1 MEVSAWTGLTVHAR
15 VVYTCATTDKL
26 CIIENQHCS
35 HVLLFVWFFPL
46 TSLLLIKL
54 TCCLD
59 IDTATGD
66 RVYHPPTDSI
76 PQDTDP
82 TCDFCSYTTAPP
94 DNDIRILQRTGTF
107 A

>member
-1 MEVSAWTGLTVHAR
+1 M
-15 VVYTCATTDKL
+15 KL
-26 CIIENQHCS
+26 R
-35 HVLLFVWFFPL
+35 
-46 TSLLLIKL
+46 
-54 TCCLD
+54 CCLD

-66 RVYHPPTDSI
+66 RVYNPPTDSI

>member
-1 MEVSAWTGLTVHAR
+1 M
-15 VVYTCATTDKL
+15 KL
-26 CIIENQHCS
+26 R
-35 HVLLFVWFFPL
+35 
-46 TSLLLIKL
+46 
-54 TCCLD
+54 CCLD

-66 RVYHPPTDSI
+66 RVYNPPTDSI

-94 DNDIRILQRTGTF
+94 DNDIRILQRTSTF

>member
-1 MEVSAWTGLTVHAR
+1 M
-15 VVYTCATTDKL
+15 K
-26 CIIENQHCS
+26 II
-35 HVLLFVWFFPL
+35 
-46 TSLLLIKL
+46 
-54 TCCLD
+54 CCLD

-66 RVYHPPTDSI
+66 RVYNPPTDSI

-94 DNDIRILQRTGTF
+94 DIDIRILQRTGTF